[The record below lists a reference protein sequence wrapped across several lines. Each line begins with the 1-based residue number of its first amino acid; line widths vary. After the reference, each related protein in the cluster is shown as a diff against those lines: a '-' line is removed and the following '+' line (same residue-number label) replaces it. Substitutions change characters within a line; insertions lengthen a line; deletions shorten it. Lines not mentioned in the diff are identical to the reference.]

1 MTPTCLMSEAI
12 YMVLQKETYTK
23 EVPFLPCC
31 LNFHTLATK
40 SWNQVA
46 GLRVGANRKRSEF
59 GLFIVLFQHLL
70 EGAEGRHKKPKP
82 LAQ

>member
-1 MTPTCLMSEAI
+1 MSKAF
-12 YMVLQKETYTK
+12 YMVLQKEMYMK

-40 SWNQVA
+40 SWSQVA

-59 GLFIVLFQHLL
+59 GLFYCTVPAFAWRSWRKTQK
-70 EGAEGRHKKPKP
+70 A
-82 LAQ
+82 